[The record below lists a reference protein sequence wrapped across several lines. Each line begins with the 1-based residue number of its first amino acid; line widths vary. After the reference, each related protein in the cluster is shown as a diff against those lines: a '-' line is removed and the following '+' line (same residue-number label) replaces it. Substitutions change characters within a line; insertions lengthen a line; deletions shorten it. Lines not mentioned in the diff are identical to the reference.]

1 MAPAGMLNELSRDL
15 QVSIGQ
21 ASLLVTLG
29 AVVLCLG
36 SPLLSW
42 ATSRMDR
49 RTLLCAILLI
59 ITAAHLAAAFTTSFA
74 AVLALRLVMLAAAAP
89 FTPQAAG
96 VVGLIVPVERRA
108 SAIAYVF
115 LGWSLA
121 AAVGL
126 PLMTAI
132 ASRLGWPFCFVLIA
146 VVAALSTALLA
157 WRMPARLHT
166 PAVDLKAWGELFRNR
181 LVLLLLVV
189 TVLQIG
195 GQFVLFTFIGPL
207 LAAQTG
213 AGPDAIGLA
222 FALYGIAGFLGNL
235 AATQVVGRLGTV
247 PTSLLATGS
256 VALGIGDLGCRRR
269 VLPGDGDRHLHLG
282 ARLCGH
288 ELDAAGAACRS
299 CSSAGRLGRLAE
311 YVGPLYRPGAR
322 LRTWQCAVRPCALSA
337 DGLCGVRHH
346 GRGGGAD
353 RPLPAAKLAV
363 CPNQRTWTGGFP
375 PAKVHFN
382 IQSD

>member
-1 MAPAGMLNELSRDL
+1 LSARFVPTALLLGNFVIGTSVMAPAGMLNELSRDL
-15 QVSIGQ
+15 QVSVGQ

-59 ITAAHLAAAFTTSFA
+59 ITAAHLAAAVTTSFT

-96 VVGLIVPVERRA
+96 VVGLIMPVQRRA

-132 ASRLGWPFCFVLIA
+132 ASRLSWPFCFILIA
-146 VVAALSTALLA
+146 VVAALSSALLA

-256 VALGIGDLGCRRR
+256 VALGIGIW
-269 VLPGDGDRHLHLG
+269 
-282 ARLCGH
+282 
-288 ELDAAGAACRS
+288 AAGAGFYPVMAI
-299 CSSAGRLGRLAE
+299 GIFIWGLGL
-311 YVGPLYRPGAR
+311 RP
-322 LRTWQCAVRPCALSA
+322 
-337 DGLCGVRHH
+337 
-346 GRGGGAD
+346 
-353 RPLPAAKLAV
+353 
-363 CPNQRTWTGGFP
+363 
-375 PAKVHFN
+375 
-382 IQSD
+382 

>member
-1 MAPAGMLNELSRDL
+1 LHARFVPTALLLGNFVIGTSVMAPAGMLNELSRDL

-59 ITAAHLAAAFTTSFA
+59 ITATHLAAAFTTSFA

-96 VVGLIVPVERRA
+96 VVGLIVPVDRRA

-132 ASRLGWPFCFVLIA
+132 ASRFGWPFCFILIA
-146 VVAALSTALLA
+146 VVAALGSALLA

-166 PAVDLKAWGELFRNR
+166 PAVDLKAWRELFRNR

-207 LAAQTG
+207 LTAQTG

-256 VALGIGDLGCRRR
+256 VALGIGIW
-269 VLPGDGDRHLHLG
+269 
-282 ARLCGH
+282 
-288 ELDAAGAACRS
+288 AAGAGFYPVMAIGIFIWGLGFAAMNSMQQARLVATVPAQAG
-299 CSSAGRLGRLAE
+299 SAVSLNTSALYIGQALGSALGSALF
-311 YVGPLYRPGAR
+311 VHAHYRPMGFAAFVIMIAAVALIAR
-322 LRTWQCAVRPCALSA
+322 SRP
-337 DGLCGVRHH
+337 
-346 GRGGGAD
+346 
-353 RPLPAAKLAV
+353 
-363 CPNQRTWTGGFP
+363 
-375 PAKVHFN
+375 
-382 IQSD
+382 QS

>member
-15 QVSIGQ
+15 EVTIGK

-49 RTLLCAILLI
+49 RTLLCAILVI
-59 ITAAHLAAAFTTSFA
+59 ITASHLAAAFTTSFA

-96 VVGLIVPVERRA
+96 VVGLIVPLERRA

-126 PLMTAI
+126 PLMTAV
-132 ASRLGWPFCFVLIA
+132 ASRVGWPFCFILIA
-146 VVAALSTALLA
+146 IVAAASCALLA

-195 GQFVLFTFIGPL
+195 GQFVIFTFIGPL
-207 LAAQTG
+207 LAKQTG
-213 AGPDAIGLA
+213 AGADAIGAA
-222 FALYGIAGFLGNL
+222 FALYGAAGFLGNI
-235 AATQVVGRLGTV
+235 AATQVVGRIGIV

-256 VALGIGDLGCRRR
+256 VALGIGIWTAGAGFYPLMATGIFIWGLGFAAMNSMQQ
-269 VLPGDGDRHLHLG
+269 
-282 ARLCGH
+282 ARLV
-288 ELDAAGAACRS
+288 AAVPPQAG
-299 CSSAGRLGRLAE
+299 SAVALNTSAL
-311 YVGPLYRPGAR
+311 YVGQAIGTALGSALFVHGHYLPMGYAGFAILIVAVALIAR
-322 LRTWQCAVRPCALSA
+322 VRPQ
-337 DGLCGVRHH
+337 G
-346 GRGGGAD
+346 
-353 RPLPAAKLAV
+353 
-363 CPNQRTWTGGFP
+363 
-375 PAKVHFN
+375 
-382 IQSD
+382 